1 MEAKKSYEAQVRVD
15 PIVRRVS
22 ESDEH
27 PAVEVT
33 FPDQS
38 ATFNWTEMHQFIDAL
53 KQVMEQAEMI
63 YTEGEYDFGKES

>member
-1 MEAKKSYEAQVRVD
+1 MEAKDTYEAQISVD

-22 ESDEH
+22 EGNEH

-38 ATFNWTEMHQFIDAL
+38 ATFDWTEMHSFIDAL
-53 KQVMEQAEMI
+53 KTVMEQAETI